1 MNSTD
6 FEAAVAARIRGI
18 IGGQDHG
25 LIEATARRLG
35 VSEVSLRISIHEIQP
50 HPTLEVIVA
59 VVRHYGVDPSWL
71 VSGVYDASTHR
82 KALDEEAALSHD
94 AVARLVTTQ
103 FATELPGNASP
114 HPNLR
119 LEA

>member
-6 FEAAVAARIRGI
+6 FETAVATRIRGI

-35 VSEVSLRISIHEIQP
+35 VSEVALRISIHEIQP

-71 VSGVYDASTHR
+71 VSGVYDAATHR

-103 FATELPGNASP
+103 VSDGISGIQSL